1 MTSWK
6 QVPLSWKRG
15 GLLLGLVFFAAVLLA
30 KPIGV
35 STQFVILDGILWDA
49 VDPTVVVP
57 AEEAKSGYTSTNPY
71 LDKSGGKYAK
81 NVANPLNYSFVFV
94 IAMMGGA
101 LISAVF
107 RGGVPRDERTMPAVW
122 RANFGD
128 APWKR
133 YLAAFGA
140 GFLVLFGARLAGGCT
155 SGHMMS
161 GMMQTALSGYIFSAG
176 AFLIAIPTALYLFRK
191 EG

>member
-1 MTSWK
+1 MTSWT
-6 QVPLSWKRG
+6 QVPLSWKTG
-15 GLLLGLVFFAAVLLA
+15 GLLLGLVFFAAVALV

-35 STQFVILDGILWDA
+35 STQFVVLDGILWNA
-49 VDPTVVVP
+49 ADPTVVTP
-57 AEEAKSGYTSTNPY
+57 SEEAKSGYASTNPY
-71 LDKSGGKYAK
+71 LDKSGGKYAAEI
-81 NVANPLNYSFVFV
+81 ANPLNYSFVLV
-94 IAMMGGA
+94 IAMMAGA
-101 LISAVF
+101 LISAIL
-107 RGGVPRDERTMPAVW
+107 RGGAPNSERAMPPVW

-133 YLAAFGA
+133 YVAAFGA
-140 GFLVLFGARLAGGCT
+140 GFLVLYGARLAGGCT

-176 AFLIAIPTALYLFRK
+176 AFLIAIPAALYLFRK